1 MARGPVLDLHEGELW
16 MTLYRHGKKRFQ
28 LFLQKDDATKHAW
41 KIQEIPLP
49 FGAVKAHAA
58 ALAYWE
64 LWKIKEGVSDGNQ

>member
-1 MARGPVLDLHEGELW
+1 MGAREVLGLCEGEYSAR
-16 MTLYRHGKKRFQ
+16 LYRWGPKRFQ

-41 KIQEIPLP
+41 KIKEIPLP

-64 LWKIKEGVSDGNQ
+64 LWKIKEGGE